1 MLRMPKS
8 YMRPILTGQK
18 SDFVAQILIDE
29 KINTICESA
38 NCPNKGECFSDGTAS
53 FLALG
58 NICTRNCK
66 FCALGCKDKARLVS
80 PSPLPI
86 DENEPQKFA
95 TAIKKLGLSS
105 VVITTTTR
113 DDLPDGGA
121 NHLAKCVLEIKNQCP
136 NCKIEILIPDFNGDK
151 NSIEII
157 LNSPIDCIS
166 HNIEM
171 PKNLYP
177 KLRDKAD
184 FSRSIEVLKFLKN
197 NSKIP
202 IKSGFMLGLGESE
215 AEITDLI
222 KTLAEIPIDIL
233 SIGQY
238 FKPTKL
244 AFDVQKY
251 YEADDFEIFAEFAR
265 SLGIK
270 KVHSGVFVRTSY
282 KNC

>member
-1 MLRMPKS
+1 
-8 YMRPILTGQK
+8 MRPILTGQK

-86 DENEPQKFA
+86 NENEPQKFA

-105 VVITTTTR
+105 IVITTTTR

-136 NCKIEILIPDFNGDK
+136 NCKIEILIPDFNGNK
-151 NSIEII
+151 NSLEII
-157 LNSPIDCIS
+157 LNSPIDCVS

>member
-1 MLRMPKS
+1 
-8 YMRPILTGQK
+8 MRPILTGQK

-86 DENEPQKFA
+86 NENEPQKFA
-95 TAIKKLGLSS
+95 TAIKKLELSS

-151 NSIEII
+151 NSLEII

-166 HNIEM
+166 YNIEM

-251 YEADDFEIFAEFAR
+251 YEADDFENFAEFAR

-270 KVHSGVFVRTSY
+270 NVHSGVFVRTSY
-282 KNC
+282 RNC

>member
-86 DENEPQKFA
+86 NENEPQKFA

-105 VVITTTTR
+105 IVITTTTR

-136 NCKIEILIPDFNGDK
+136 NCKIEILIPDFNGNK
-151 NSIEII
+151 NSLEII
-157 LNSPIDCIS
+157 LNSPIDCVS